1 MLKKKRKKKWQIKMK
16 KWKWEK
22 WDLFILLIR
31 IDGEGNSRLGSRR
44 TSRRGVRRNL
54 QRERCRM
61 ILRWI
66 CCWAKGII
74 LLGQQGVQ
82 NLPGLVDEEEEPLEV
97 ANCGVAEIWD
107 VLRSFRGEATEWL
120 KHCKVELGAFVKVTV
135 FGKDNLLQNFVNP
148 VSSSQL
154 SKSYCPQHHLLDL
167 QHNQQLKQ
175 PGSHQSNSQSI
186 SEPLTRPDNDRP
198 QVR

>member
-1 MLKKKRKKKWQIKMK
+1 MKHGKWKCWKKWKKKWQIKMK
-16 KWKWEK
+16 KWTWEK

-97 ANCGVAEIWD
+97 ANCCVAEIWD
-107 VLRSFRGEATEWL
+107 VLRSFRGEATELL
-120 KHCKVELGAFVKVTV
+120 KHCQSWVEGFCQNICLWN
-135 FGKDNLLQNFVNP
+135 DNLLQNFGKT
-148 VSSSQL
+148 VSSSQV
-154 SKSYCPQHHLLDL
+154 SRSSCPQHHLLDL
-167 QHNQQLKQ
+167 QHNQQL
-175 PGSHQSNSQSI
+175 
-186 SEPLTRPDNDRP
+186 
-198 QVR
+198 

>member
-1 MLKKKRKKKWQIKMK
+1 MK
-16 KWKWEK
+16 HGKWKCWKKVKEKVANKDEKWKGEK

-97 ANCGVAEIWD
+97 ANCGIAEIWD

-135 FGKDNLLQNFVNP
+135 FGKDNLLQKFCQSGVKLSA
-148 VSSSQL
+148 VKKLLSSTS
-154 SKSYCPQHHLLDL
+154 STRSAT
-167 QHNQQLKQ
+167 
-175 PGSHQSNSQSI
+175 QS
-186 SEPLTRPDNDRP
+186 TT
-198 QVR
+198 